1 MRWAEREPSSDNNFP
16 PFANLPPPL
25 SLFPSHP
32 PCSSFNQAE
41 VTAVL
46 TYTALFRSSWLPDLC
61 RRKVTSVAQPSLL
74 HCSALIFLALMPGRT
89 PRTQRAL
96 PTIIF
101 LHLKWAHCLHFQDHR
116 FQKRQMKSF
125 PRTWNH
131 ICALESPI
139 RLLVGTS
146 VVSILLF
153 FVCAVTEGM
162 WKHAPRGAARALVTR
177 SCSKG
182 APPWKRVKLWEAP
195 PGYRHAA
202 WDFLFIKAWFNDMLC
217 IHPLKIQ
224 PVLGIFNLGFY
235 SYYCLIFNCFFL
247 ITSWSYIVKWTS
259 PTGMFF
265 FLLYYSEA
273 AD

>member
-1 MRWAEREPSSDNNFP
+1 MSRAWVFFRQQLPTFCKSASST
-16 PFANLPPPL
+16 LTL
-25 SLFPSHP
+25 SLPP

-153 FVCAVTEGM
+153 
-162 WKHAPRGAARALVTR
+162 L
-177 SCSKG
+177 S
-182 APPWKRVKLWEAP
+182 
-195 PGYRHAA
+195 
-202 WDFLFIKAWFNDMLC
+202 
-217 IHPLKIQ
+217 
-224 PVLGIFNLGFY
+224 VL
-235 SYYCLIFNCFFL
+235 
-247 ITSWSYIVKWTS
+247 
-259 PTGMFF
+259 
-265 FLLYYSEA
+265 
-273 AD
+273 

>member
-1 MRWAEREPSSDNNFP
+1 MGTLSP
-16 PFANLPPPL
+16 LPGSPL
-25 SLFPSHP
+25 SKEANEIFPKNLKPHL
-32 PCSSFNQAE
+32 CSW
-41 VTAVL
+41 VTNK
-46 TYTALFRSSWLPDLC
+46 TFS
-61 RRKVTSVAQPSLL
+61 
-74 HCSALIFLALMPGRT
+74 G
-89 PRTQRAL
+89 
-96 PTIIF
+96 
-101 LHLKWAHCLHFQDHR
+101 HFCGFD
-116 FQKRQMKSF
+116 F
-125 PRTWNH
+125 
-131 ICALESPI
+131 A
-139 RLLVGTS
+139 
-146 VVSILLF
+146 F

-162 WKHAPRGAARALVTR
+162 WKHAPCGAARALVTR

-202 WDFLFIKAWFNDMLC
+202 WDFLFIKARFNDMLC